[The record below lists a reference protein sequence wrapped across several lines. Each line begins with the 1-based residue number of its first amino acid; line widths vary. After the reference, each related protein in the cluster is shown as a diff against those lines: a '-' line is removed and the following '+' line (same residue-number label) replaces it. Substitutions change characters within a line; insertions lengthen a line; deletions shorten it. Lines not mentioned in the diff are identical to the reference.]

1 MLSIEEAQ
9 NIIFSVVERLPVEER
24 PLLDSL
30 GAVLIGEMTTPFD
43 MPMTDNSAMDG
54 YALAFA
60 GITGRRIPVAG
71 FVPAGGAASEPVMP
85 GTATRIM
92 TGATLPP
99 GCDTVVPLEEV
110 VGLPDGS
117 ILLKGKLRQGSHV
130 RRRGE
135 DVKAGEC
142 VVAMG
147 SVIRPQEIGMAAAIG
162 LSTLKVRRR
171 AQVAILATGDELLE
185 PGSEPLPG
193 KIVNSNSNS
202 YSLAAQVLEA
212 GGEPELLG
220 IARDDLDA
228 TREKIRKGGAA
239 DILVI
244 SGGVSVGDRD
254 FVKEAIQD
262 LGGEILFW
270 KVDMKPGKPVV
281 FGVLA
286 GTPIFA
292 LPGNPVAAMV
302 GFEMFV
308 RPALLKMMGHSRLFR
323 PALRGTLSATA
334 HNKGERP
341 HLLRASVT
349 ACGDRY
355 QVSPFDNQS
364 SANIRSMTASNAL
377 VKLPARTE
385 LKAGAEVEV
394 ILLDG
399 GFDCGLG
406 GGYGG
411 WCSG

>member
-9 NIIFSVVERLPVEER
+9 HIIFSLVERLPVEER

-30 GAVLIGEMTTPFD
+30 GRVLIGEITTPFD

-54 YALAFA
+54 FAFAFA
-60 GITGRRIPVAG
+60 GITGRRIKVSG
-71 FVPAGGAASEPVMP
+71 FVPAGEAASEPVTP
-85 GTATRIM
+85 GTAVRIM

-99 GCDTVVPLEEV
+99 GCDTVVPMEETV
-110 VGLPDGS
+110 ELPDRS
-117 ILLKGKLRQGSHV
+117 ILLKGKVRQGSHV

-135 DVKAGEC
+135 DVKAGER
-142 VVAMG
+142 VLAAG
-147 SVIRPQEIGMAAAIG
+147 SVIRPQEIGMAASIG

-185 PGSEPLPG
+185 PGSAPLPG
-193 KIVNSNSNS
+193 KIVNSNSHT
-202 YSLAAQVLEA
+202 LAAQVLEA
-212 GGEPELLG
+212 GGEPELIG
-220 IARDDLDA
+220 IARDHLDA
-228 TREKIRKGGAA
+228 TRERIRKGAEA
-239 DILVI
+239 DLLVV

-308 RPALLKMMGHSRLFR
+308 RPALLKMMGHTRLFR
-323 PALRGTLSATA
+323 PALRGTLSGTA
-334 HNKGERP
+334 LNRGERP

-377 VKLPARTE
+377 VKLPPRTE

-399 GFDCGLG
+399 ALDRG
-406 GGYGG
+406 GEF
-411 WCSG
+411 CFSG